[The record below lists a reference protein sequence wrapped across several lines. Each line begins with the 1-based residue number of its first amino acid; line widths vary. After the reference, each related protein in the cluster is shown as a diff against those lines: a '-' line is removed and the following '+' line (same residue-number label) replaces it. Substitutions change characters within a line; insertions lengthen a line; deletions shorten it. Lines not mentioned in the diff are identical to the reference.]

1 MLTKESF
8 FSQETFRR
16 QEDRIEAERIAWS
29 APRVE
34 QVGNEVLIKDKQGMV
49 RNAKDSVLTT
59 LVKARL
65 TADRYVKGRNINVES
80 HDGIV
85 YLLGVARGSRLN
97 LKE

>member
-1 MLTKESF
+1 
-8 FSQETFRR
+8 
-16 QEDRIEAERIAWS
+16 
-29 APRVE
+29 
-34 QVGNEVLIKDKQGMV
+34 MV

-85 YLLGVARGSRLN
+85 YLLSRPHSQLVQ
-97 LKE
+97 LAGLTKLFFRLLFDLPAAERFLREELLLR